1 VRPLVEGVGIALAS
15 LRAHKIR
22 AALTILGVA
31 IGVMVVMVIGALISG
46 FNKGLSDML
55 ESLGPKT
62 FYVGRFWGGAQHED
76 PDDPNP
82 WRRRPPLT
90 IAEAERLEALPTIK
104 FVVVDENGFGDVEY
118 GGHRY
123 STVSIQ
129 GRDADWPKVAGGDVY
144 PGRSFSQLE
153 DAANSRVVVVNEK
166 LGELLFG
173 RDLDPVG
180 RRIKIASLPYEVIGV
195 YNPPTGL
202 FGEGDQAE
210 AFIPYGTLIKYVPYF
225 PGWLDFLVSPE
236 DSVSVD
242 RAIDD
247 VTIALRSIRGLHPRD
262 RNTFDVV
269 TQERYLQ
276 TVNSMTAMFKILMV
290 SLSMAGLMV
299 GGVGVV
305 AIMMIS
311 VTERTREIGVRKA
324 LGATRRTILWQFLV
338 EAATLTLVGG
348 VIGMVVGAAVAFLIG
363 AVTPVPA
370 YVPLASVVLALV
382 AAAVTGVLFGIYPA
396 SKAARLDPVEAL
408 RYE

>member
-1 VRPLVEGVGIALAS
+1 MLEGVGIALAS

-370 YVPLASVVLALV
+370 YVPLASVVVALV